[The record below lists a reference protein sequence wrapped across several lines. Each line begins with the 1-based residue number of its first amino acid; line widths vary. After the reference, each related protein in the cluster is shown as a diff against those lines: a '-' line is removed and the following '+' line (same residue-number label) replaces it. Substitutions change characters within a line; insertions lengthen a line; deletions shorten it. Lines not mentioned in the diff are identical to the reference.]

1 MSGAFS
7 ICGSC
12 LLLAHSTVMKLTAI
26 CLSYTGFLRFSDF
39 MAIRWQEIRFL
50 PSHMELF
57 IEKSKTDQYRQCAW
71 VLVSRVGGAYCH
83 VGLVEQLLKF
93 RRYEFRGPGGLIRAV
108 TISSSQQYI
117 RDDQPS
123 YSTVNQWFK
132 DGALALGLDPVEF
145 STHSGRRGGAS
156 RAANV
161 DIPDR
166 LFKEHGLW
174 RSELA
179 KDGYVVSKL
188 QARLSVTANLGL
200 QPDVSLADLRRFERE
215 ALLA

>member
-1 MSGAFS
+1 M
-7 ICGSC
+7 
-12 LLLAHSTVMKLTAI
+12 
-26 CLSYTGFLRFSDF
+26 
-39 MAIRWQEIRFL
+39 
-50 PSHMELF
+50 
-57 IEKSKTDQYRQCAW
+57 
-71 VLVSRVGGAYCH
+71 
-83 VGLVEQLLKF
+83 GLVEQLLRF
-93 RRYEFRGPGGLIRAV
+93 GRYESRGPGGLIRAV

-117 RDDQPS
+117 RDDQPC

-132 DGALALGLDPVEF
+132 DDALALGLNPVEF

-166 LFKEHGLW
+166 LFKEHGRW
-174 RSELA
+174 RSERT

-188 QARLSVTANLGL
+188 QARLSVTGNSGL
-200 QPDVSLADLRRFERE
+200 QPGVSLAQLRQFERE